1 MVREI
6 TITWPRRRPY
16 QSVLQFKIT
25 LLETDPPIWRRIQV
39 PDYYTFY
46 DLHVAI
52 QDAMGWLDSHLHDF
66 KIQPLRRACLGIRIE
81 SPFAL
86 DDLEEAAP
94 LLTTEVAVEDFIQEP
109 GDRAL
114 YTYDYG
120 DDWRHDVLFEGTCP
134 REPGKKYPV
143 CLAGE
148 LAGPPEDCGGV
159 PGYYDCIEALKNRDN
174 SEGTLDWL
182 GRWKPDRFNPAKIRF
197 WSPLRRLKLAL
208 ED

>member
-6 TITWPRRRPY
+6 AITWPRRRAY
-16 QSVLQFKIT
+16 SNVLQFKIT
-25 LLETDPPIWRRIQV
+25 LLEADPPVWRRIQV

-66 KIQPLRRACLGIRIE
+66 KIQPRRRACLDIRIE

-94 LLTTEVAVEDFIQEP
+94 LLSTEAAVADFIQEP

-120 DDWRHDVLFEGTCP
+120 DDWRMTSYSRGP
-134 REPGKKYPV
+134 IPGNREKSIRSVWPASWPGRLRIV
-143 CLAGE
+143 AE
-148 LAGPPEDCGGV
+148 F
-159 PGYYDCIEALKNRDN
+159 RDIMN
-174 SEGTLDWL
+174 AS
-182 GRWKPDRFNPAKIRF
+182 RP
-197 WSPLRRLKLAL
+197 
-208 ED
+208 